1 MWNRQ
6 KTSPTFEG
14 CILHTSYR
22 IIYYIRKQIKRAIRA
37 NTMASSTITRGQ
49 YFMAAILLI
58 LLSSSNLFVLQVNA
72 EVCSL
77 CPNEEHTPLAGDGA
91 SFYVSSAESF
101 IRCNKAEELASTGY
115 FSNCTALH
123 NQAAEICGCGIP
135 SNETFSCQLCGEGN
149 ELPFPDRVVANKT
162 CPEWQNDAS
171 NDFEKDCFVWQ
182 KSLGTYCGCD
192 VSAPKHFDGFCRICN
207 DTILSKPNKTVTFQG
222 SIGVY
227 TESCASLEQDLNTRS
242 GFDCELDVQNVYSKR
257 CDCGWDIELPKKTP
271 TSPERVTASGPKS
284 KLTSFASILPFVLL
298 ALFL

>member
-1 MWNRQ
+1 
-6 KTSPTFEG
+6 
-14 CILHTSYR
+14 
-22 IIYYIRKQIKRAIRA
+22 
-37 NTMASSTITRGQ
+37 MASSTITQGQ
-49 YFMAAILLI
+49 NFMATILLI
-58 LLSSSNLFVLQVNA
+58 LLSSSNLFLQVNA

-101 IRCNKAEELASTGY
+101 IRCNKAEELASAGY
-115 FSNCTALH
+115 FSSCTALH

-135 SNETFSCQLCGEGN
+135 SNETFTCQLCGEGN

-222 SIGVY
+222 SIGLY

-271 TSPERVTASGPKS
+271 TSPVTASGPKS
-284 KLTSFASILPFVLL
+284 KMTFFASILPFALL
-298 ALFL
+298 ALYI